1 MCPLISCPCRI
12 FLSFS
17 ISGERTGAAENA
29 GDLDELDGN
38 PLRICQHLC
47 CFEKSSM
54 TALWQHSLGRVH
66 FGGSGL
72 CGRCR
77 DGRWASGVVEVRVFV
92 NWALAILNFE
102 THTISSKPR
111 CTGQAKW
118 AAERQDLREH
128 LRQRSR
134 ADSDK
139 IDSSCSRLP
148 VG

>member
-1 MCPLISCPCRI
+1 MY
-12 FLSFS
+12 LSLS
-17 ISGERTGAAENA
+17 ISWDRTGAAENA

-47 CFEKSSM
+47 SLEKSSM

-77 DGRWASGVVEVRVFV
+77 DGRLASGVVEVRVFV

-102 THTISSKPR
+102 THTISLEETR
-111 CTGQAKW
+111 TDHATG
-118 AAERQDLREH
+118 
-128 LRQRSR
+128 
-134 ADSDK
+134 
-139 IDSSCSRLP
+139 
-148 VG
+148 